1 MKQPCLNVTY
11 VKQSERVN
19 EKYCN
24 GRMHAVLNESPR
36 PTMMCLARKEKRR
49 KRKEKPPAVTSVR
62 DKSTRAAPRTVFRAQ
77 ELCESRGGRPVS
89 TEHFFCRD
97 KIMFVVEKIRKN
109 SQRIFVAIN
118 INLSQQK
125 FCREK
130 HTYSLLSQQKYACR
144 NKHVLHK
151 T

>member
-36 PTMMCLARKEKRR
+36 PTMMCLARKEKKKRR

-62 DKSTRAAPRTVFRAQ
+62 DKSTRPAPRTVFRAQ

-97 KIMFVVEKIRKN
+97 KIMFVVEKNTKKFTTNICRDKHK
-109 SQRIFVAIN
+109 FVATKVLSRKAYLQSFVATKVC
-118 INLSQQK
+118 LSQ
-125 FCREK
+125 
-130 HTYSLLSQQKYACR
+130 
-144 NKHVLHK
+144 
-151 T
+151 